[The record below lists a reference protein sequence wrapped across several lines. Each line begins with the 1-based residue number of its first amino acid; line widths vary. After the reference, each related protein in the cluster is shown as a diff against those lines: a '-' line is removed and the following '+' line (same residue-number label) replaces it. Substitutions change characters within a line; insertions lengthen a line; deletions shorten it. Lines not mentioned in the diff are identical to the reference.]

1 MRANSS
7 IVVEPIPVQALHV
20 ALTSSAAQVSA
31 KANVL
36 ATLCRSQNFKQA
48 LDSSTLFHERGASK
62 RKSVLF

>member
-36 ATLCRSQNFKQA
+36 ATLCRSQDFKEA
-48 LDSSTLFHERGASK
+48 LDSGELFHGRGAAE